1 MLTNNIITMYK
12 GTKME
17 ETKRSH
23 AIIKVETSKLDFFD
37 GYKLQKETELYLNE
51 NIFNLIIDL
60 SEVNYISSR
69 GLGILVDL
77 HKKCQKN
84 GKLVL
89 CGISNDVMSVL
100 KLTVLNNFFIIV
112 ESQQDAIEILKQN

>member
-1 MLTNNIITMYK
+1 MDESNK
-12 GTKME
+12 
-17 ETKRSH
+17 SP

-37 GYKLQKETELYLNE
+37 GYKLQKEAELYLKE
-51 NIFNLIIDL
+51 NIFHLIIDL
-60 SEVNYISSR
+60 SLVNYISSR
-69 GLGILVDL
+69 GLGILVDI

-89 CGISNDVMSVL
+89 CGLSNDVMSVF

-112 ESQQDAIEILKQN
+112 DTQEEALSIMKTS

>member
-1 MLTNNIITMYK
+1 LED
-12 GTKME
+12 TKN
-17 ETKRSH
+17 SPVV
-23 AIIKVETSKLDFFD
+23 IKVETSKLDFFD
-37 GYKLQKETELYLNE
+37 GYKLQKEAELYFKE
-51 NIFNLIIDL
+51 NMYNIIIDL

-69 GLGILVDL
+69 GLGILVDI

-89 CGISNDVMSVL
+89 CGLSEDVMSVF

-112 ESQQDAIEILKQN
+112 DTQEEAMKIMKNE